1 MPSIDDLGR
10 PSYLADRIQTSPDS
24 LVLDAWPNLW
34 IQELRASYMAMAW
47 VYTAGDKKRDA
58 SSLTT
63 LIDDASDHARACPM
77 IDGWRPQYSIEDHHR
92 DAMSD
97 TIATLDVTGLVS
109 SPEDGE
115 LGLQFH
121 PSPVDAVYYV
131 RLSSHDGISDLP
143 EGQDLRTSDATIYS
157 GHSLLLDRCPWY
169 AVIRILIILVI

>member
-1 MPSIDDLGR
+1 MPSIDDLGG

-47 VYTAGDKKRDA
+47 VYTAGDKKSDA

-63 LIDDASDHARACPM
+63 LIGDASDHVPACPT
-77 IDGWRPQYSIEDHHR
+77 IDGWRPEYGTANHHR

-97 TIATLDVTGLVS
+97 TIVSLDVTGLVS
-109 SPEDGE
+109 SPGDGE

-121 PSPVDAVYYV
+121 PSPVDAVYYI
-131 RLSSHDGISDLP
+131 RLSSHDGVSDRP
-143 EGQDLRTSDATIYS
+143 NGQDLRTLDATIYS
-157 GHSLLLDRCPWY
+157 GHCLLLGRCPRY
-169 AVIRILIILVI
+169 AVIRILIIRDV